1 MLFLLLA
8 FLRLENTSPVV
19 FLSMSTVDAITEIST
34 QPLGYFSKCMHHF
47 WKLLNFQIYDTENLS
62 HWSTVQIHYGAG
74 SQNTAAALLESI
86 STCSAL
92 TWGSSPEGR
101 KVLSH
106 WTSQSELENAR
117 TPSVAAATP
126 TLLKARH
133 ASARISALLSRL
145 RPVDKKVCTS
155 SKLHTT
161 SSLRII

>member
-8 FLRLENTSPVV
+8 FLRLENTFPVV

-62 HWSTVQIHYGAG
+62 HWSTVQIHYGEG
-74 SQNTAAALLESI
+74 SENTAAALLESI

-101 KVLSH
+101 RVLSH

-117 TPSVAAATP
+117 TPSIAAATP

-133 ASARISALLSRL
+133 ASAHIGALLSRL
-145 RPVDKKVCTS
+145 WSADEVCTS

-161 SSLRII
+161 SSLRIL

>member
-8 FLRLENTSPVV
+8 FLRLENTFPVV
-19 FLSMSTVDAITEIST
+19 FLSMSTVDPITEIST

-62 HWSTVQIHYGAG
+62 HWSTVQIHYGEG
-74 SQNTAAALLESI
+74 SQNTAATLLESI

-106 WTSQSELENAR
+106 WTSVRTGKRTNAIHCCSNAD
-117 TPSVAAATP
+117 TPEST
-126 TLLKARH
+126 ARFCPYRGSAFMSMICGREGLRLFQ
-133 ASARISALLSRL
+133 AS
-145 RPVDKKVCTS
+145 
-155 SKLHTT
+155 HN
-161 SSLRII
+161 